1 MTRVEPERELV
12 RRALPFVP
20 IAGVVAFGLGALAG
34 GVDVGWS
41 AAIGV
46 GIVAANLVASALSIA
61 WAASISPTLVFA
73 VALGGFFL
81 RMVVLVI
88 ALVLLN
94 TLAWFSPTAFA
105 LTVVPATIVLLV
117 FEARVFSGRMQADLW
132 SIDGARR

>member
-94 TLAWFSPTAFA
+94 TLGWFSPTAFA
-105 LTVVPATIVLLV
+105 LAVVPATIVLLV

>member
-1 MTRVEPERELV
+1 MTKVEPERELV

-20 IAGVVAFGLGALAG
+20 LAGVVAFGLGALAG
-34 GVDVGWS
+34 GVDAGWS

-46 GIVAANLVASALSIA
+46 GVVTANLVASALSVA

-94 TLAWFSPTAFA
+94 TLPWFSPTAFA

-132 SIDGARR
+132 SLDGARR

>member
-94 TLAWFSPTAFA
+94 TLGWFSPTAFA